1 MTYMT
6 LETVP
11 VILGALFAL
20 LGIAICYVAFQPEV
34 WRAGRE
40 RRRRIRAE
48 PHQLGQLL
56 LGAGTIC
63 MGAALMGRDTW
74 RFSNLVVF
82 AGIALLI
89 TGGIMNR
96 AFLKE
101 LLLHRG
107 PARRGHGTD
116 LDEHDRK

>member
-1 MTYMT
+1 MR
-6 LETVP
+6 LETLP
-11 VILGALFAL
+11 VILGALICL
-20 LGIAICYVAFQPEV
+20 LGIAISYMAYHPEA

-40 RRRRIRAE
+40 RRRRVRAE

-63 MGAALMGRDTW
+63 MGAAIMGRDTW
-74 RFSNLVVF
+74 KYSNIVVF

-96 AFLKE
+96 EFLKE
-101 LLLHRG
+101 LMLFRG
-107 PARRGHGTD
+107 AARRGHGTD
-116 LDEHDRK
+116 KDEHDRE